1 MITGTKVAKFSLISS
16 KKTKLGFTI
25 IPHLPKTRMI
35 VELMI
40 GVMLQNK
47 ETIFHQN
54 GVLEY

>member
-1 MITGTKVAKFSLISS
+1 VITGTKVAKFSLISS

-25 IPHLPKTRMI
+25 IPHLPESRMI

-40 GVMLQNK
+40 RVMLQNK

-54 GVLEY
+54 GILEY

>member
-1 MITGTKVAKFSLISS
+1 MIIWTKVAKFSLISS

-25 IPHLPKTRMI
+25 IPHLPKTGMI

-47 ETIFHQN
+47 ESIFHQN